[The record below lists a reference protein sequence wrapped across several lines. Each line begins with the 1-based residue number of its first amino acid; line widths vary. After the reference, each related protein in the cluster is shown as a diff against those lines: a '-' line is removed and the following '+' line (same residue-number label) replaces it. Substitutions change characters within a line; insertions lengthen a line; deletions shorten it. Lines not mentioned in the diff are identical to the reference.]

1 MKKNKKLYL
10 TIGFI
15 LISIPL
21 LCASPL
27 IKSSQNNKNEAA
39 GYTKDIAELTRIV
52 DVINIIE
59 NRFVGKEDT
68 PSKEELYKASITGII
83 NKLDDPYSE
92 YLSTEDLKEFSED
105 LEGEYVGVGM
115 AVQKKKG
122 EPMEVTSPFVGSPA
136 EKVGIRI
143 KDKIIKVDGKDIL
156 PLTATE
162 TTKILKGKENTKVE
176 IEITREGQKNPI
188 KFTVTRAK
196 IKLEMVESKMFDNKI
211 GYVSLLRFGN
221 NVGDEVQKSIVNL
234 QSQGMKG
241 LILDLRLNPGGSLQE
256 AQDISSLFVKDD
268 LIVSLKYKNGQEQK
282 YMRTKNYLGNFPLVV
297 LINKGS
303 ASASE
308 IVTGVIKDYKRG
320 TVIGETTFGKGIVQ
334 QVIPLRSNDAIKLTI
349 AQYFTPK
356 GNYIHGKG
364 IEPDIKVP
372 MEELIALKGYTNE
385 SEEAKSIR
393 KKELED
399 ILLKDKGK
407 EEADKIIANGDVQ
420 LKRAIEEISKK
431 IK

>member
-59 NRFVGKEDT
+59 NRFVGKEAT

-162 TTKILKGKENTKVE
+162 TTKMLKGKENTKVE

>member
-21 LCASPL
+21 LCAAPL

-39 GYTKDIAELTRIV
+39 GYTKDVSELTRIV
-52 DVINIIE
+52 DVINLIE
-59 NRFVGKEDT
+59 NRFVGKEET
-68 PSKEELYKASITGII
+68 PGKDELYKAAISGII
-83 NKLDDPYSE
+83 SKLDDPYSE
-92 YLSTEDLKEFSED
+92 YLATEDLKDFAED
-105 LEGEYVGVGM
+105 MEGEYVGVGM
-115 AVQKKKG
+115 SVQKKKG
-122 EPMEVTSPFVGSPA
+122 EPMEVTSPFIGSPA
-136 EKVGIRI
+136 EKVGIKI

-162 TTKILKGKENTKVE
+162 TTKMLKGKENTKVE
-176 IEITREGQKNPI
+176 IEITREGQRNPL
-188 KFTVTRAK
+188 KFVVTRAK
-196 IKLEMVESKMFDNKI
+196 IKLEMVEDRMLDNKI
-211 GYVSLLRFGN
+211 GYVSLLIFGS
-221 NVGDEVQKSIVNL
+221 NVGDEVQKAIEKL
-234 QSQGMKG
+234 QGEGMKG
-241 LILDLRLNPGGSLQE
+241 LILDLRMNPGGSLQE
-256 AQDISSLFVKDD
+256 AQDISSLFVKEN

-282 YMRTKNYLGNFPLVV
+282 YNRTKNYIGDFPLVV

-334 QVIPLRSNDAIKLTI
+334 QIIPLRSDDAIKLTI
-349 AQYFTPK
+349 AQYFTPN

-364 IEPDIKVP
+364 IEPDIKIP

-393 KKELED
+393 RKELEE
-399 ILLKDKGK
+399 ILVKDKGA
-407 EEADKIIANGDVQ
+407 EEAKKIIAEGDIQ
-420 LKRAIEEISKK
+420 LKRAIEEMNKK

>member
-59 NRFVGKEDT
+59 NRFVGKEAT

-162 TTKILKGKENTKVE
+162 TTKMLQGKENTKVE
-176 IEITREGQKNPI
+176 REIPREGQNNPI

-196 IKLEMVESKMFDNKI
+196 IKLEMVELIFLNKI
-211 GYVSLLRFGN
+211 N
-221 NVGDEVQKSIVNL
+221 NIILKI
-234 QSQGMKG
+234 
-241 LILDLRLNPGGSLQE
+241 LISF
-256 AQDISSLFVKDD
+256 I
-268 LIVSLKYKNGQEQK
+268 
-282 YMRTKNYLGNFPLVV
+282 
-297 LINKGS
+297 
-303 ASASE
+303 
-308 IVTGVIKDYKRG
+308 
-320 TVIGETTFGKGIVQ
+320 
-334 QVIPLRSNDAIKLTI
+334 
-349 AQYFTPK
+349 
-356 GNYIHGKG
+356 
-364 IEPDIKVP
+364 
-372 MEELIALKGYTNE
+372 
-385 SEEAKSIR
+385 
-393 KKELED
+393 
-399 ILLKDKGK
+399 
-407 EEADKIIANGDVQ
+407 
-420 LKRAIEEISKK
+420 
-431 IK
+431 

>member
-21 LCASPL
+21 LCVSPL

-39 GYTKDIAELTRIV
+39 GYTKDISELTRIV

-59 NRFVGKEDT
+59 NRFVGKNPT

-162 TTKILKGKENTKVE
+162 TTKMLKGKENTKVE

-196 IKLEMVESKMFDNKI
+196 IKLEMVESKMFDNRI

-221 NVGDEVQKSIVNL
+221 NVGDEVQKAIINL

-282 YMRTKNYLGNFPLVV
+282 YMRTKDYLGNFPLVV

-320 TVIGETTFGKGIVQ
+320 TVIGDTTFGKGIVQ

-385 SEEAKSIR
+385 SEEAKAIR
-393 KKELED
+393 RKELEE
-399 ILLKDKGK
+399 ILVKDKGK
-407 EEADKIIANGDVQ
+407 EEANKIIANGDIQ

>member
-1 MKKNKKLYL
+1 M
-10 TIGFI
+10 
-15 LISIPL
+15 
-21 LCASPL
+21 
-27 IKSSQNNKNEAA
+27 
-39 GYTKDIAELTRIV
+39 
-52 DVINIIE
+52 
-59 NRFVGKEDT
+59 
-68 PSKEELYKASITGII
+68 YKASITGII

-162 TTKILKGKENTKVE
+162 TTKMLKGKENTKVE

>member
-1 MKKNKKLYL
+1 M
-10 TIGFI
+10 
-15 LISIPL
+15 
-21 LCASPL
+21 
-27 IKSSQNNKNEAA
+27 
-39 GYTKDIAELTRIV
+39 

-59 NRFVGKEDT
+59 SRFVGKEET
-68 PSKEELYKASITGII
+68 PNKEELYKAAISGII
-83 NKLDDPYSE
+83 TKLDDPYSE
-92 YLSTEDLKEFSED
+92 YLTTEDLKEFSED
-105 LEGEYVGVGM
+105 MEGEYVGVGM

-162 TTKILKGKENTKVE
+162 TTKMLKGKENTKVE
-176 IEITREGQKNPI
+176 IEITREGQKNPL
-188 KFTVTRAK
+188 KFVVTRAK
-196 IKLEMVESKMFDNKI
+196 IKLEMVESKMLDNKI

-221 NVGDEVQKSIVNL
+221 NVGDEVQKAVENL

-256 AQDISSLFVKDD
+256 AQDISSLFVKED
-268 LIVSLKYKNGQEQK
+268 LIVSLKYKSGQEQK
-282 YMRTKNYLGNFPLVV
+282 YMRTKQQLGNFPMVV

-334 QVIPLRSNDAIKLTI
+334 QIIPLKSNDAIKLTI

-393 KKELED
+393 KKELEE
-399 ILLKDKGK
+399 ILVKDKGA
-407 EEADKIIANGDVQ
+407 EEAKKIIAEGDIQ

>member
-59 NRFVGKEDT
+59 NRFVGKEAT

-162 TTKILKGKENTKVE
+162 TTKMLKGKENTKVE

-393 KKELED
+393 RKELEE
-399 ILLKDKGK
+399 ILVKDKGA
-407 EEADKIIANGDVQ
+407 EEAKKIIAEGDIQ
-420 LKRAIEEISKK
+420 LKRAIEEMNKK

>member
-59 NRFVGKEDT
+59 NRFVGKEAT

-162 TTKILKGKENTKVE
+162 TTKMLKGKENTKVE

-393 KKELED
+393 RKELEE
-399 ILLKDKGK
+399 ILVKDKGK
-407 EEADKIIANGDVQ
+407 EEANKIIANGDIQ